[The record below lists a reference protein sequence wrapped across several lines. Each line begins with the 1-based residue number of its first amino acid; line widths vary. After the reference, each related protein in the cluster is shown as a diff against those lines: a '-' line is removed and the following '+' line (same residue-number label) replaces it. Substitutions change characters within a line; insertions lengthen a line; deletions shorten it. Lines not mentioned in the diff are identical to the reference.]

1 MSDNTDPGGLD
12 DPVEPTTDPAPD
24 EAPGGAD
31 ALERDPDDYPVVTP
45 DQPRSAQLEE
55 EDVPDAIE
63 EPDDT
68 GEAEPIEEAADNG
81 PEEPA

>member
-1 MSDNTDPGGLD
+1 MSDNTDSG
-12 DPVEPTTDPAPD
+12 DPVEPTTDPTPD

-31 ALERDPDDYPVVTP
+31 AVERDSDDYPIVTP

-55 EDVPDAIE
+55 EDVPDEIE
-63 EPDDT
+63 EPDET